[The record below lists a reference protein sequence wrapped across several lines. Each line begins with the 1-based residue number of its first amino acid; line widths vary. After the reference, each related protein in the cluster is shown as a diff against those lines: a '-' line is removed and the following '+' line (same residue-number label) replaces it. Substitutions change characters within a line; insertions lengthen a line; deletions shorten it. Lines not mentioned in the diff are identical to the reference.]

1 MYRRKCA
8 QGGMRVEGEEQL
20 YAAGD
25 DDFWNC
31 VRVGFSWLWIPVEF
45 YGKLIFFPGIKKK
58 ERGEIFHFWWKLFFS
73 FYHKFERKRR

>member
-8 QGGMRVEGEEQL
+8 QGGMRVGRGEQL

-45 YGKLIFFPGIKKK
+45 YGKLFFPGIKKK

-73 FYHKFERKRR
+73 FYHKFETKRR